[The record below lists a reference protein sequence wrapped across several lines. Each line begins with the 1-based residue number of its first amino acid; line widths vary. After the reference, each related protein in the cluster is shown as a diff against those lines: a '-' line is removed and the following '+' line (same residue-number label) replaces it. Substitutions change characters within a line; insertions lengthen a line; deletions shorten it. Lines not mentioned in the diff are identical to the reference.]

1 MDRFR
6 FCVWLLGGT
15 ACTVLPFSASA
26 QATGTARLDTPTA
39 VDMAGRLRML
49 SQRTTKAY
57 LQWGQSIA
65 TENARALLQESVT
78 RFEGHLTALKTFQPT
93 PLVQA
98 SLPPLQARWTDFK
111 AMLAGPPSRDGAVAL
126 YDASELLQQAAHRT
140 TLAYENVTGS
150 PEDHLIAIAG
160 RQRMLSQRMAK
171 FYLYRAWEIND
182 AAADMELHLSR
193 AHFTAVLTQLDGSHH
208 LPPLAKAAT
217 ARVRRAWEPYQKALF
232 ASKNTALLRQ
242 DAERMVEE
250 SERVLAATEEL
261 MALLVAHA
269 LGRPP
274 G

>member
-6 FCVWLLGGT
+6 FCVWLLGGA
-15 ACTVLPFSASA
+15 ACTALPLAAFA

-65 TENARALLQESVT
+65 AENARALLQESVT
-78 RFEGHLTALKTFQPT
+78 RFDGQLAALKTFQPT

-98 SLPPLQARWTDFK
+98 SLPPLESRWTDFK
-111 AMLAGPPSRDGAVAL
+111 AMLTGTPNRDGAAAL

-140 TLAYENVTGS
+140 TLAYANATGS
-150 PEDHLIAIAG
+150 PQDHLIGIAG

-171 FYLYRAWEIND
+171 FYLYRAWELND

-193 AHFTAVLTQLDGSHH
+193 AHFTAVLNQLDSSHH
-208 LPPLAKAAT
+208 LPPLAKATT

-232 ASKNTALLRQ
+232 ASKEPALLRQ
-242 DAERMVEE
+242 GAERMVEE
-250 SERVLAATEEL
+250 SERVLTATEEL
-261 MALLVAHA
+261 MTLLVAHA
-269 LGRPP
+269 LGRPQ